1 MIPINQWLFCGLI
14 AFLVVF
20 GGMMGVLGA
29 WLVFRIRTIG
39 TGYTLMRPGAPVQN
53 DGKVHSYVSDL
64 YDESFEELLKEPEL
78 GKAAQRLRDQKG
90 PFPSMEEVLK
100 EVQGK

>member
-1 MIPINQWLFCGLI
+1 MISINQWLFCGLV

-20 GGMMGVLGA
+20 GGVMGVLGA
-29 WLVFRIRTIG
+29 WLVFRVRTIG

-64 YDESFEELLKEPEL
+64 YDGSFDDLLKEPEL
-78 GKAAQRLRDQKG
+78 SEDAQRLRDQKG
-90 PFPSMEEVLK
+90 PFPSMEDVLK